1 MKPTAIR
8 LSMAV
13 ASLLAASTLATAQA
27 PTQPAAALKV
37 ATITFNTAVLST
49 ADAHRAFDGLKT
61 QFAPRQAQLQTLSNE
76 VDSLQKDLQTNGQ
89 TLSESAR
96 ATRERTLNEKQRQ
109 LQRQADDLKS
119 DSTSESQQIYSRLAQ
134 KLYAFLQTYV
144 PKHGYTMVVERGSDS
159 NPIVWYADKS
169 LDITSDVIKAY
180 DAQAGAPAAAATKPP
195 ASTAA
200 PK

>member
-8 LSMAV
+8 LGMAV
-13 ASLLAASTLATAQA
+13 ASLLIASAFATAQA
-27 PTQPAAALKV
+27 PSQPTAALKV

-49 ADAHRAFDGLKT
+49 ADAHHAFDGLKT

-76 VDSLQKDLQTNGQ
+76 VDSLQKDLQSNGQ

-144 PKHGYTMVVERGSDS
+144 PKHGYTIVVERGSDS
-159 NPIVWYADKS
+159 NPIVWYADKN

-180 DAQAGAPAAAATKPP
+180 DAQAGAPAAAATKPA